1 MRLAMYV
8 SMYIYTYE
16 KVSLYRESE
25 HKIYVHAS
33 NYVCV
38 SMYIYTCEKVSLYR
52 ASEHKIYVY
61 ASSYVCVY
69 VHLYLWK
76 DKFVPSK
83 WT

>member
-1 MRLAMYV
+1 MHV

-16 KVSLYRESE
+16 KVSLYRASE
-25 HKIYVHAS
+25 HKIYV
-33 NYVCV
+33 YVCV
-38 SMYIYTCEKVSLYR
+38 YVHLCYEKVRLHQ
-52 ASEHKIYVY
+52 AGEHKIYVY

-76 DKFVPSK
+76 GTFVPGK